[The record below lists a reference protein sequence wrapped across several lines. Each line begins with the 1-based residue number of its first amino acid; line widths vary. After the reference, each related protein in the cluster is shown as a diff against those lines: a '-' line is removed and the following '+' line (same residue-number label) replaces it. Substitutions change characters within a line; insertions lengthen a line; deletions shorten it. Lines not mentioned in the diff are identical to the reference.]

1 MLTDKELMAVVMV
14 ITESQEYLISLKSLS
29 YR

>member
-1 MLTDKELMAVVMV
+1 MLTDKELMVVVMV